1 MKALF
6 ASADYGLIGL
16 LFFFTV
22 FVGIAVWAYYP
33 TRKTHIEAFKNI
45 PLDEDEDGPKS

>member
-16 LFFFTV
+16 LFFFAV
-22 FVGIAVWAYYP
+22 FVGIAIWAYTP
-33 TRKTHIEAFKNI
+33 KRKSAIEAHKYI
-45 PLDEDEDGPKS
+45 PLDDEETHGR

>member
-6 ASADYGLIGL
+6 ADGGVGLIGL

-22 FVGIAVWAYYP
+22 FVGIAIWVYLP
-33 TRKTHIEAFKNI
+33 RNKHQIEALKHI
-45 PLDEDEDGPKS
+45 PLDEDGHERQ